1 MTKEDIKEAL
11 EACTDINIPC
21 GNCPYNGVGNCYD
34 SVKNDARELI
44 IAQESEIEQLRT
56 TLGQKT
62 NDPKQAKWKFLL
74 VEDGSI
80 DVDGLQQFFDE
91 QDMNIK
97 IVIYRQGAPKPELKE
112 F

>member
-11 EACTDINIPC
+11 KTCGAINSLC
-21 GNCPYNGVGNCYD
+21 VNCPYKNVENCYD
-34 SVKNDARELI
+34 TLNLDARELI
-44 IAQESEIEQLRT
+44 IEQEREIKQLRT

-80 DVDGLQQFFDE
+80 DVDGLQQLFDE